1 MSDKYVHYYEEQSYE
16 DGQHQNEEHQAGEN
30 EKSEFIF
37 FGIFS
42 GFFN

>member
-16 DGQHQNEEHQAGEN
+16 DGQHQNEEHQAGED
-30 EKSEFIF
+30 EKGEFIF

>member
-30 EKSEFIF
+30 EKGEFIF